1 MTLEA
6 KVCNY
11 TGLSVKYIG
20 YCLNLQFTP
29 LPTSTQDVLAITLII
44 IIINIFIIINIL
56 MYFFIYI
63 IIVIII

>member
-20 YCLNLQFTP
+20 FCQKPCNFTP
-29 LPTSTQDVLAITLII
+29 VLTSTQDVLHVARIYKYNTDFDHDSVFTLSQEKKRKKE
-44 IIINIFIIINIL
+44 
-56 MYFFIYI
+56 
-63 IIVIII
+63 

>member
-44 IIINIFIIINIL
+44 IINIFIIINIL